1 MELWML
7 FVVIAI
13 IAGVV
18 EIIAPTLFCINF
30 AIAALIT
37 TVVSIFWGGFIE
49 NMIVFIV
56 LSVLSI
62 VFIKPLLEKLLK
74 KEDETDF
81 AAQYIGK
88 VAKVVEPISDTKGAV
103 TIYEERWEARL
114 KEAGEEI
121 PAETIVKIVSNDSTI
136 LFVEK
141 I

>member
-13 IAGVV
+13 IASVV
-18 EIIAPTLFCINF
+18 EIVAPTLFCINF
-30 AIAALIT
+30 AIAGVISALI
-37 TVVSIFWGGFIE
+37 SLFWGGFIE
-49 NMIVFIV
+49 NMVVFIAI
-56 LSVLSI
+56 SVLSI
-62 VFIKPLLEKLLK
+62 IFIKPLLQKMLK

-81 AAQYIGK
+81 NAQYIGK
-88 VAKVVEPISDTKGAV
+88 IVKVIEPITNLKGAV

-121 PAETIVKIVSNDSTI
+121 AVGADVKIVSNESTI

>member
-13 IAGVV
+13 IASVV
-18 EIIAPTLFCINF
+18 EIVAPTLFCINF
-30 AIAALIT
+30 AIAGVISALI
-37 TVVSIFWGGFIE
+37 SLFWGGFIE
-49 NMIVFIV
+49 NMVVFIAI
-56 LSVLSI
+56 SVLSI
-62 VFIKPLLEKLLK
+62 IFIKPLLQKMLK

-81 AAQYIGK
+81 NAQYVGK
-88 VAKVVEPISDTKGAV
+88 IVKVIEPITNLKGAV

-121 PAETIVKIVSNDSTI
+121 AVGADVKIVSNESTI

>member
-7 FVVIAI
+7 FIVIAI

-18 EIIAPTLFCINF
+18 EIVAPTLFCINF
-30 AIAALIT
+30 AFAGIITALLS
-37 TVVSIFWGGFIE
+37 VFWGGFVG

-62 VFIKPLLEKLLK
+62 IFIKPLLQKMLK

-81 AAQYIGK
+81 NAQYVGK
-88 VAKVVEPISDTKGAV
+88 IVKVIEPITNLKGAV

-114 KEAGEEI
+114 KDAGEEI
-121 PAETIVKIVSNDSTI
+121 AVGADVKIVSNDSTI

>member
-18 EIIAPTLFCINF
+18 EIVAPTLFCINF

-37 TVVSIFWGGFIE
+37 TVVSVFWGGFVE
-49 NMIVFIV
+49 NMILFLI
-56 LSVLSI
+56 LSVFSI
-62 VFIKPLLEKLLK
+62 IFIKPLLVKLLK

-81 AAQYIGK
+81 SAQYIGK
-88 VAKVVEPISDTKGAV
+88 VVKVIEPITNLKGAV
-103 TIYEERWEARL
+103 TIYEEIWEARL

-121 PAETIVKIVSNDSTI
+121 AVGADVKVVSNDSTI

>member
-18 EIIAPTLFCINF
+18 EIVAPTLFCINF
-30 AIAALIT
+30 AIAAIIT
-37 TVVSIFWGGFIE
+37 TVVSVFWGGFVE
-49 NMIVFIV
+49 NMILFLI

-62 VFIKPLLEKLLK
+62 IFIKPLLVKLLK

-81 AAQYIGK
+81 SAQYIGK
-88 VAKVVEPISDTKGAV
+88 IVKVIEPITNLKGAV

-121 PAETIVKIVSNDSTI
+121 AVGADVKVVSNDSTI

>member
-37 TVVSIFWGGFIE
+37 TIVSVFWGGFIE

-114 KEAGEEI
+114 KDAGEEI

>member
-7 FVVIAI
+7 FVIIAI

-18 EIIAPTLFCINF
+18 EIVAPTLFCINF
-30 AIAALIT
+30 AIAALISA
-37 TVVSIFWGGFIE
+37 VVSIFWGGFVG
-49 NMIVFIV
+49 NMIVFIA
-56 LSVLSI
+56 LSI
-62 VFIKPLLEKLLK
+62 FSIIFIKPMLEKLLK
-74 KEDETDF
+74 KEDEADF
-81 AAQYIGK
+81 NAQYVGK
-88 VAKVVEPISDTKGAV
+88 IVKVIEPITNLKGAV

-121 PAETIVKIVSNDSTI
+121 PVGADVKIVSNESTI

>member
-37 TVVSIFWGGFIE
+37 TIVSVFWGGFIE